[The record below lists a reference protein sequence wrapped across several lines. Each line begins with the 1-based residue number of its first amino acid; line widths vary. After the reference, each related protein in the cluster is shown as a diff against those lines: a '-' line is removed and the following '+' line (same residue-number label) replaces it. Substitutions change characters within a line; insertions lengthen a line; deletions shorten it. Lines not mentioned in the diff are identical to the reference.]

1 MHRKLFFSLITFLFC
16 TFFTGYAQVPSTF
29 NYQSIVLND
38 DDSVLANREIN
49 LRINLVAGN
58 SPGQVVYSEL
68 HDTRTSPIGYFS
80 IDIGKGIPLNG
91 DFEAIDWGGNPH
103 FISIEL
109 EQVSGAFKFLG
120 NVRLL
125 SVPYAL
131 FAHFAEEGPFG
142 PAGPQG
148 PQGPQGFKGQPGL
161 PPPCGP
167 AGPVGAAGPQG
178 PQGPAGADGPI
189 GATGRPIMV
198 KSSQPIVNPVKGQI
212 YVDDGT
218 NTADGEIGLRYF
230 TGSVWIDI

>member
-1 MHRKLFFSLITFLFC
+1 MCIRD
-16 TFFTGYAQVPSTF
+16 
-29 NYQSIVLND
+29 SIGEGTL
-38 DDSVLANREIN
+38 
-49 LRINLVAGN
+49 
-58 SPGQVVYSEL
+58 
-68 HDTRTSPIGYFS
+68 
-80 IDIGKGIPLNG
+80 LNG
-91 DFEAIDWGGNPH
+91 DFELIDWGSNPH

-109 EQVSGAFKFLG
+109 EQANGTFKFLG
-120 NVRLL
+120 DIRLL

-142 PAGPQG
+142 PQGPQG
-148 PQGPQGFKGQPGL
+148 PQGPKGAEGQPGL

-167 AGPVGAAGPQG
+167 VGPIGAMGATG